1 MSGPPRP
8 VHQLVAALSAGDAIS
23 NEALAIREHLRR
35 RGRASDIF
43 AERTH
48 TAMVGEARPLAEY
61 PGAASGA
68 ICFFHFSI
76 GSAASSLA
84 FHRTEPLVCVYHN
97 ITPAEFFIGFHDH
110 LAGLCHH
117 GRRELRTF
125 ATRAQLG
132 LGDSEYNRRE
142 LEAAGFRATGVLP
155 IVFDWSR
162 YAEPGN
168 PVLPAALEPFEG
180 TTVLFVSRVVP
191 NKRFEDVIAAFAA
204 FQRLVPDSRLILAG
218 DAAGQERYLR
228 RLMERAAA
236 LHARRVIF
244 TGHVEQADLHALYRM
259 ADVFLCLS
267 RHEGFGVPLVEAM
280 VFGVPVV
287 ALDAAAVRETLD
299 GGGALVSSSDP
310 SLVAEVLR
318 HVTADG
324 PVRRAVLDA
333 QHRAIAR
340 RRAMDFGALL
350 DAQIAR
356 VEATP

>member
-1 MSGPPRP
+1 MSEPRP

-23 NEALAIREHLRR
+23 NEALAIRDHLRK
-35 RGRASDIF
+35 RGRRSDIF

-48 TAMVGEARPLAEY
+48 TAMVGEARPLTQY
-61 PGAASGA
+61 PGAADGA

-84 FHRTEPLVCVYHN
+84 YHRKEPLVCVYHN

-117 GRRELRTF
+117 GRRELETF
-125 ATRAQLG
+125 AGRAQLG

-155 IVFDWSR
+155 IVFDWKR
-162 YAEPGN
+162 YDEPAN
-168 PVLPAALEPFEG
+168 PIVPVSLEPFEG
-180 TTVLFVSRVVP
+180 VTVLFVSRVVP

-204 FQRLVPDSRLILAG
+204 FQRLVPNSRLVLAG
-218 DAAGQERYLR
+218 DSAGQERYLR
-228 RLMERAAA
+228 RLLERVSA
-236 LHARRVIF
+236 LGARRVVF
-244 TGHVEQADLHALYRM
+244 TGHIEQADLHALYGM

-280 VFGVPVV
+280 LFGVPVV
-287 ALDAAAVRETLD
+287 ALDATAVRETLD
-299 GGGALVSSSDP
+299 GGGALLSSSDP
-310 SLVAEVLR
+310 DLVAEVLR
-318 HVTADG
+318 HVVNDG

-333 QHRAIAR
+333 QRRALAR
-340 RRAMDFGALL
+340 RRATDFGTLL

-356 VEATP
+356 LEAAL